1 MYRYFF
7 KTEDKEPGTHIHDVN
22 DYKLP
27 DNNELS
33 DFLEK
38 RKKDIIGHTS
48 TLYHIR
54 AGEIINIDSIDYKF
68 LCSKKYYQKEDNSTR
83 ITLICEICLMQSA
96 WNLEHLVAYNFK
108 NEEDV

>member
-7 KTEDKEPGTHIHDVN
+7 KTEEKEPGTHIHDVN

-27 DNNELS
+27 DNDELS

-54 AGEIINIDSIDYKF
+54 AGEIININNCKCGLKEKHF
-68 LCSKKYYQKEDNSTR
+68 LVHGRTKESEIRGCSD
-83 ITLICEICLMQSA
+83 I
-96 WNLEHLVAYNFK
+96 
-108 NEEDV
+108 